1 MNNEILSAIQIMLIG
16 MGEKYHFADTH
27 IMTTIQIMLIGMGVV
42 VLFLII
48 LVYVM
53 KFVSVVV
60 AQINKIMPPQE
71 EAISSAPVQSAS
83 GDKMKAIAI
92 ALAHIHSNKK

>member
-1 MNNEILSAIQIMLIG
+1 MNNEILSA
-16 MGEKYHFADTH
+16 
-27 IMTTIQIMLIGMGVV
+27 IQIMLIGMGVV

-53 KFVSVVV
+53 KFVSIVI

-83 GDKMKAIAI
+83 GDKIKAIAI

>member
-1 MNNEILSAIQIMLIG
+1 MNNEILA
-16 MGEKYHFADTH
+16 A
-27 IMTTIQIMLIGMGVV
+27 IQIMLIGMGVV

-53 KFVSVVV
+53 KFVSVVI

-71 EAISSAPVQSAS
+71 EAISSAPIQSAS
-83 GDKMKAIAI
+83 ADKMKAIAI

>member
-1 MNNEILSAIQIMLIG
+1 MNNEILAAIQIM
-16 MGEKYHFADTH
+16 F
-27 IMTTIQIMLIGMGVV
+27 IGMGVV

-53 KFVSVVV
+53 KFVSVVI

-83 GDKMKAIAI
+83 GDKMKAVAI

>member
-1 MNNEILSAIQIMLIG
+1 MNNEILAAIQIM
-16 MGEKYHFADTH
+16 F
-27 IMTTIQIMLIGMGVV
+27 IGMGVV

-53 KFVSVVV
+53 KFVSVVI
-60 AQINKIMPPQE
+60 ARINKIMPPQE

>member
-1 MNNEILSAIQIMLIG
+1 MNNEILSA
-16 MGEKYHFADTH
+16 
-27 IMTTIQIMLIGMGVV
+27 IQIMLIGMGVV

-53 KFVSVVV
+53 KFVSVVI

-71 EAISSAPVQSAS
+71 EAISSASVQSAS

>member
-1 MNNEILSAIQIMLIG
+1 MNNEILA
-16 MGEKYHFADTH
+16 A
-27 IMTTIQIMLIGMGVV
+27 IQIMLIGMGVV

-53 KFVSVVV
+53 KFVSVII
-60 AQINKIMPPQE
+60 AQVDKIMPPQE

-92 ALAHIHSNKK
+92 ALAYIHSNKK

>member
-1 MNNEILSAIQIMLIG
+1 MNNEILA
-16 MGEKYHFADTH
+16 A
-27 IMTTIQIMLIGMGVV
+27 IQIMLIGMGVV

-53 KFVSVVV
+53 KFVSVII
-60 AQINKIMPPQE
+60 AQVDKIMPPQE
-71 EAISSAPVQSAS
+71 EAISSAPIQSAS

>member
-1 MNNEILSAIQIMLIG
+1 MNNEILSA
-16 MGEKYHFADTH
+16 
-27 IMTTIQIMLIGMGVV
+27 IQIMLIGMGVV

-53 KFVSVVV
+53 KFVSVVI
-60 AQINKIMPPQE
+60 AQINKIIPPQE

>member
-1 MNNEILSAIQIMLIG
+1 MNNEILA
-16 MGEKYHFADTH
+16 A
-27 IMTTIQIMLIGMGVV
+27 IQIMLIGMGVV

-92 ALAHIHSNKK
+92 ALAHIHSNKNNKYKKCF

>member
-1 MNNEILSAIQIMLIG
+1 MNNEILAAIQIM
-16 MGEKYHFADTH
+16 F
-27 IMTTIQIMLIGMGVV
+27 IGMGVV

-53 KFVSVVV
+53 KFVSVVI

>member
-1 MNNEILSAIQIMLIG
+1 MNNEILSA
-16 MGEKYHFADTH
+16 
-27 IMTTIQIMLIGMGVV
+27 IQIMLIGMGVV

-53 KFVSVVV
+53 KFVSLVI

>member
-1 MNNEILSAIQIMLIG
+1 MNNEILA
-16 MGEKYHFADTH
+16 A
-27 IMTTIQIMLIGMGVV
+27 IQIMLIGMGVV

-53 KFVSVVV
+53 KFVSVII
-60 AQINKIMPPQE
+60 AQVDKIMPPQE

-83 GDKMKAIAI
+83 GDKMKAVAI

>member
-1 MNNEILSAIQIMLIG
+1 MNNDILAAIQIM
-16 MGEKYHFADTH
+16 F
-27 IMTTIQIMLIGMGVV
+27 IGMGVV

-53 KFVSVVV
+53 KFVSVVI
-60 AQINKIMPPQE
+60 ARINKIMPPQE
-71 EAISSAPVQSAS
+71 EAISSVPVQSAS

>member
-1 MNNEILSAIQIMLIG
+1 MNNEILA
-16 MGEKYHFADTH
+16 A
-27 IMTTIQIMLIGMGVV
+27 IQIMLIGMGVV

-53 KFVSVVV
+53 KFVSVII

-71 EAISSAPVQSAS
+71 EAIYSVPVQSAS

>member
-1 MNNEILSAIQIMLIG
+1 MNNDILA
-16 MGEKYHFADTH
+16 A
-27 IMTTIQIMLIGMGVV
+27 IQIMLIGMGVV

-53 KFVSVVV
+53 RFVSVII
-60 AQINKIMPPQE
+60 AQVDKIMPPQE

>member
-1 MNNEILSAIQIMLIG
+1 MNNEILSA
-16 MGEKYHFADTH
+16 
-27 IMTTIQIMLIGMGVV
+27 IQIMLIGMGVV

-53 KFVSVVV
+53 KFVSVVI

-83 GDKMKAIAI
+83 VDKMKAIAI
-92 ALAHIHSNKK
+92 ALAYIHSNKK

>member
-1 MNNEILSAIQIMLIG
+1 MNNEILSA
-16 MGEKYHFADTH
+16 
-27 IMTTIQIMLIGMGVV
+27 IQIMLIGMGVV

-53 KFVSVVV
+53 KFVSVVI

-83 GDKMKAIAI
+83 GDKMKAVAI

>member
-1 MNNEILSAIQIMLIG
+1 MDNGILASIQIM
-16 MGEKYHFADTH
+16 F
-27 IMTTIQIMLIGMGVV
+27 IGMGVV

-53 KFVSVVV
+53 KFVSVVI

-71 EAISSAPVQSAS
+71 EAVSSVPVQSVS

>member
-1 MNNEILSAIQIMLIG
+1 MNNEILSA
-16 MGEKYHFADTH
+16 
-27 IMTTIQIMLIGMGVV
+27 IQIMLIGMGVV

-53 KFVSVVV
+53 KFVSVII
-60 AQINKIMPPQE
+60 AQVDKIMPPQE
-71 EAISSAPVQSAS
+71 EAISSAPVQSVS

>member
-1 MNNEILSAIQIMLIG
+1 MNNEILA
-16 MGEKYHFADTH
+16 A
-27 IMTTIQIMLIGMGVV
+27 IQIMLIGMGVV

-60 AQINKIMPPQE
+60 AQINKMMPPQE

>member
-1 MNNEILSAIQIMLIG
+1 MNNEILSA
-16 MGEKYHFADTH
+16 
-27 IMTTIQIMLIGMGVV
+27 IQIMLIGMGVV

-53 KFVSVVV
+53 KFVSVVI
-60 AQINKIMPPQE
+60 AQINKIIPPQE
-71 EAISSAPVQSAS
+71 EAILSAPVQSAS

>member
-1 MNNEILSAIQIMLIG
+1 
-16 MGEKYHFADTH
+16 
-27 IMTTIQIMLIGMGVV
+27 
-42 VLFLII
+42 
-48 LVYVM
+48 M
-53 KFVSVVV
+53 KFVSVVI

-92 ALAHIHSNKK
+92 ALAHIHIHSNKK

>member
-1 MNNEILSAIQIMLIG
+1 MNNEILSA
-16 MGEKYHFADTH
+16 
-27 IMTTIQIMLIGMGVV
+27 IQIMLIGMGVV

-53 KFVSVVV
+53 KFVSVII
-60 AQINKIMPPQE
+60 AQVDKIMPPQE
-71 EAISSAPVQSAS
+71 EAISSAPIQSAS

>member
-1 MNNEILSAIQIMLIG
+1 MNNEILSA
-16 MGEKYHFADTH
+16 
-27 IMTTIQIMLIGMGVV
+27 IQIMLIGMGVV

-53 KFVSVVV
+53 KFVSVVI
-60 AQINKIMPPQE
+60 AQINKIMPLQE

>member
-1 MNNEILSAIQIMLIG
+1 MDNGILASIQIM
-16 MGEKYHFADTH
+16 F
-27 IMTTIQIMLIGMGVV
+27 IGMGVV

-53 KFVSVVV
+53 KFVSIVI

>member
-1 MNNEILSAIQIMLIG
+1 MNNEILSA
-16 MGEKYHFADTH
+16 
-27 IMTTIQIMLIGMGVV
+27 IQIMLIGMGVV

-53 KFVSVVV
+53 KFVSVVM

>member
-1 MNNEILSAIQIMLIG
+1 MNNEILAAIQIM
-16 MGEKYHFADTH
+16 F
-27 IMTTIQIMLIGMGVV
+27 IGMGVV

>member
-1 MNNEILSAIQIMLIG
+1 MNNEILA
-16 MGEKYHFADTH
+16 A
-27 IMTTIQIMLIGMGVV
+27 IQIMLIGMGVV

-53 KFVSVVV
+53 KFVSVVI
-60 AQINKIMPPQE
+60 AQINKIIPPQE

>member
-1 MNNEILSAIQIMLIG
+1 MNNEILSA
-16 MGEKYHFADTH
+16 
-27 IMTTIQIMLIGMGVV
+27 IQIMLIGMGVV

-53 KFVSVVV
+53 KFVSVVI

>member
-1 MNNEILSAIQIMLIG
+1 MNNEILA
-16 MGEKYHFADTH
+16 A
-27 IMTTIQIMLIGMGVV
+27 IQIMLIGMGVV

-53 KFVSVVV
+53 KFVSVVI
-60 AQINKIMPPQE
+60 ARINKIMPPQE
-71 EAISSAPVQSAS
+71 EAILSAPVQSAS

>member
-1 MNNEILSAIQIMLIG
+1 MNNEILSA
-16 MGEKYHFADTH
+16 
-27 IMTTIQIMLIGMGVV
+27 IQIMLIGMGVV

-53 KFVSVVV
+53 KFVSVVI
-60 AQINKIMPPQE
+60 AQINKMMPPQE